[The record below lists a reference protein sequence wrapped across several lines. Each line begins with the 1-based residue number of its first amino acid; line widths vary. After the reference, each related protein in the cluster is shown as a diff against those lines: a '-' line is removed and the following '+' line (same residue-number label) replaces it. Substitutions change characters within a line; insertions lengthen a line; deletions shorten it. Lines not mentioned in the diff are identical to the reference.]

1 MKMKKRK
8 SRKDK
13 TKLLRT
19 SDIPDE
25 SPLYLKVQAPG
36 RGQKP
41 ENIGELHHQRYA
53 LFTKTPHVGV
63 IFDLDE
69 WLSCTTTEDSVFLRI
84 PIELYREITGK
95 LLTNQPE
102 KSSEYNRIYSK
113 LYGSDEDV
121 VKRNPSKKNSEMQ
134 RLKDKH
140 EREIAQLLERNHRL
154 DRLVHGLDAD
164 FKLSGIIPNF
174 QIPTNTRTIQRLPS
188 GPDYCSIYYDEVK
201 NTMMIDLLEGNFASD
216 IGNISYTE
224 TQRKMKRCFEGGG
237 KIITRWLEYVET
249 PTNPY
254 GKGVWQVVSLPM
266 EMNHYEP

>member
-1 MKMKKRK
+1 MKKRK
-8 SRKDK
+8 LRKDK
-13 TKLLRT
+13 AKLLRT
-19 SDIPDE
+19 IDIPDK
-25 SPLYLKVQAPG
+25 SSLYLKVQAPG

-41 ENIGELHHQRYA
+41 ENIGELYHQRYA
-53 LFTKTPHVGV
+53 LFTKTQHVGV

-69 WLSCTTTEDSVFLRI
+69 WLSCTTTEDSAFLRI

-95 LLTNQPE
+95 LLTKQPE

-140 EREIAQLLERNHRL
+140 EREIKQLLERNHRL

-216 IGNISYTE
+216 IDNISYTL
-224 TQRKMKRCFEGGG
+224 TQKSMKKCIEGEGQ
-237 KIITRWLEYVET
+237 IVVRWMEYIESD
-249 PTNPY
+249 NPY
-254 GKGVWQVVSLPM
+254 EGNKWIIK
-266 EMNHYEP
+266 EYEQTIV

>member
-1 MKMKKRK
+1 MRKRK

-19 SDIPDE
+19 FDIPDK
-25 SPLYLKVQAPG
+25 SPPYLKVLAPG
-36 RGQKP
+36 KGETP
-41 ENIGELHHQRYA
+41 ATIGKLYHQRYA
-53 LFTKTPHVGV
+53 LFTRTPHVGV

-69 WLSCTTTEDSVFLRI
+69 WLSCTTTEDSAFLRI
-84 PIELYREITGK
+84 PIELYREITEK
-95 LLTNQPE
+95 LHIKQPK
-102 KSSEYNRIYSK
+102 KSSEYNQIYSK

-140 EREIAQLLERNHRL
+140 EREIAQLLEKNHRL

-216 IGNISYTE
+216 IDNISYTL
-224 TQRKMKRCFEGGG
+224 TQKSMKKCIEGDGQ
-237 KIITRWLEYVET
+237 IVVRWMEYIESK
-249 PTNPY
+249 NPY
-254 GKGVWQVVSLPM
+254 EEGWVIK
-266 EMNHYEP
+266 EYEHTIV